1 MENFIVYARKYRPDK
16 FDTVVGQEAIT
27 STLKNAIK
35 TNHLAQAYLF
45 CGPRGVGKTTCARI
59 LAKTINCQ
67 NLTDDTE
74 ACGECESCQAF
85 DSSRS
90 YNIHELDAASNNKVD
105 DIRTLTD
112 QVKIPPQVGQYSVYI
127 IDEVHML
134 STSAFNAFLKTLEEP
149 PPHAVFILATTE
161 KQKII
166 PTILSRCQIFDFHRI
181 TIDDIVKRLM
191 FVAEKENIEAEQEAL
206 QVIAQKSDGAMRDAL
221 SILDQ
226 IVSYT
231 GKEISYANV
240 IENLN
245 VLDYEYY
252 LNATD
257 AFLSGD
263 MSAALLLFN
272 DVLEKGFDAHNF
284 IAGLSSH
291 FRNLLVCKDEVTLKL
306 VEAGAAI
313 REKYSEQTKR
323 CPHAF
328 LYRGLEILSAA
339 DINYK
344 SSKNQKLHVELA
356 LIRLAALNMDKGE
369 FTTDLNSEKEKNKA
383 GNAEADNDP
392 RQGKDDGKRINQDA
406 GQPQVGSTAKTTG
419 AGRYSDE
426 SGKMPPPKA
435 EAAKHRVE
443 NPEKTGAKSGQTSS
457 RSFSIKDN
465 MAKKENDAETN
476 GLEDKPDD
484 YAPADEQ
491 VNDSDFDKDKL
502 LEAWVSFGDKI
513 KSGSPRMSS
522 IIKAMKPEIEEKTN
536 IVLLLSNKAQKDY
549 FDQKFK
555 QELVKHLVNEL
566 SNTKIRFIT
575 KVNNDTGDS
584 APYTDEEKLKHLS
597 EKNPAVDKLRKEF
610 GLEYD

>member
-1 MENFIVYARKYRPDK
+1 MENFIVSARKYRPVV
-16 FDTVVGQEAIT
+16 FDDVVGQESIT
-27 STLKNAIK
+27 STLKNAIR

-67 NLTDDTE
+67 NLTDNTE
-74 ACGECESCQAF
+74 ACGICESCKAF

-112 QVKIPPQVGQYSVYI
+112 QVKIPPQVGRYSVYI

-181 TIDDIVKRLM
+181 SIDDIVNRLM
-191 FVAEKENIEAEQEAL
+191 FVAGKENIEAEQEAL
-206 QVIAQKSDGAMRDAL
+206 QVIAQKSDGSMRDAL

-226 IVSYT
+226 IVSYK
-231 GKEISYANV
+231 GKRISYADV

-252 LNATD
+252 LKATD

-263 MSAALLLFN
+263 VSSALLLFN
-272 DVLEKGFDAHNF
+272 DILEKGFDGHNF

-291 FRNLLVCKDEVTLKL
+291 LRNLLVCKDEVTLKL

-313 REKYSEQTKR
+313 RDKYREQTLR
-323 CPHAF
+323 CPLRF
-328 LYRGLEILSAA
+328 LYKGLEILSDA
-339 DINYK
+339 DIYYK

-356 LIRLAALNMDKGE
+356 LIRLATITSDTVRPQDNSFAREEKKTE
-369 FTTDLNSEKEKNKA
+369 SIPEKRTESRVQIKTDT
-383 GNAEADNDP
+383 GGRD
-392 RQGKDDGKRINQDA
+392 
-406 GQPQVGSTAKTTG
+406 VKTT
-419 AGRYSDE
+419 AAKSD
-426 SGKMPPPKA
+426 PDPPK
-435 EAAKHRVE
+435 
-443 NPEKTGAKSGQTSS
+443 
-457 RSFSIKDN
+457 SFSIKERLKN
-465 MAKKENDAETN
+465 QQEESES
-476 GLEDKPDD
+476 GLADGAVNYNEPDEV
-484 YAPADEQ
+484 ADE
-491 VNDSDFDKDKL
+491 NNEFDESDL
-502 LEAWVSFGDKI
+502 MEAWHSFGDTLKQ
-513 KSGSPRMSS
+513 GNPRMSS
-522 IIKAMKPEIEEKTN
+522 IIKAMKPVIEEGSN
-536 IVLLLSNKAQKDY
+536 IILELTNKAQKDY
-549 FDQKFK
+549 FDQKYKHDVFMHLK
-555 QELVKHLVNEL
+555 KELANSKIEFHTRVSE
-566 SNTKIRFIT
+566 NTAET
-575 KVNNDTGDS
+575 
-584 APYTDEEKLKHLS
+584 APYTEEEKYRYLAD
-597 EKNPAVDKLRKEF
+597 KNPSLDKLRNEF

>member
-1 MENFIVYARKYRPDK
+1 MENFIVSARKYRPVK

-67 NLTDDTE
+67 DLGEDTE
-74 ACGECESCQAF
+74 ACGKCESCLAF

-112 QVKIPPQVGQYSVYI
+112 QVKIPPQLGRYSVYI

-191 FVAEKENIEAEQEAL
+191 FVAGREGVEVEQEAL
-206 QVIAQKSDGAMRDAL
+206 QIIAQKSDGAMRDAL

-231 GKEISYANV
+231 GKKITYADV

-252 LNATD
+252 LKATD

-263 MSAALLLFN
+263 VSSALLLFN
-272 DVLEKGFDAHNF
+272 DVLEKGFDGHNF

-291 FRNLLVCKDEVTLKL
+291 FRNLLVCKDEATLKL
-306 VEAGAAI
+306 VEAGSAI
-313 REKYSEQTKR
+313 RDKYREQTLR
-323 CPHAF
+323 CPLAF
-328 LYRGLEILSAA
+328 LYRGLDILSAA
-339 DINYK
+339 DINFK

-356 LIRLAALNMDKGE
+356 LIRLAVLN
-369 FTTDLNSEKEKNKA
+369 
-383 GNAEADNDP
+383 ADTGSGDGSASP
-392 RQGKDDGKRINQDA
+392 GKDRQDDVAYGKRKNA
-406 GQPQVGSTAKTTG
+406 GPETVSGTKTGTGPETVSGTKTGTGPNTVREKRTAG
-419 AGRYSDE
+419 EAV
-426 SGKMPPPKA
+426 KA
-435 EAAKHRVE
+435 EERQEQA
-443 NPEKTGAKSGQTSS
+443 S
-457 RSFSIKDN
+457 RSFSIRDNLKKQQEKDN
-465 MAKKENDAETN
+465 VEKVDEKA
-476 GLEDKPDD
+476 DD
-484 YAPADEQ
+484 YGRDDSVPADNKFGKEEL
-491 VNDSDFDKDKL
+491 V
-502 LEAWVSFGDKI
+502 EAWNSFGDRI
-513 KSGSPRMSS
+513 RSGNPRMSS
-522 IIKAMKPEIEEKTN
+522 IIKAMKPQIEDETR
-536 IVLLLSNKAQKDY
+536 IVLQLSNKAQKDY
-549 FDQKFK
+549 FDQKYK
-555 QELVKHLVNEL
+555 QDLIKHLVREL
-566 SNTKIRFIT
+566 SNSKIRFMT
-575 KVNNDTGDS
+575 MVSDKQDEQT
-584 APYTDEEKLKHLS
+584 PYTDEEKFKHLS
-597 EKNPAVDKLRKEF
+597 RKNPALDKLKDEF
-610 GLEYD
+610 GLDYD

>member
-1 MENFIVYARKYRPDK
+1 MENFIVSARKYRPDK

-191 FVAEKENIEAEQEAL
+191 FVAEKENIVAEQEAL

-291 FRNLLVCKDEVTLKL
+291 FRNLLVCKDEATLKL

-313 REKYSEQTKR
+313 REKYSGQTKR
-323 CPHAF
+323 CPQPF

-356 LIRLAALNMDKGE
+356 LIRLAALNMDKEE
-369 FTTDLNSEKEKNKA
+369 FTANLNSQREKSKA
-383 GNAEADNDP
+383 DPSGDNGP
-392 RQGKDDGKRINQDA
+392 QQGKEDGNKINQNT
-406 GQPQVGSTAKTTG
+406 GKPQPATPLKTTG
-419 AGRYSDE
+419 ADPYKE
-426 SGKMPPPKA
+426 KSGKIPSQKT
-435 EAAKHRVE
+435 ETAKHSTE
-443 NPEKTGAKSGQTSS
+443 NPEKMPGTKNGHATS
-457 RSFSIKDN
+457 RSFSIKDS
-465 MAKKENDAETN
+465 MAKQERDIKTN

-484 YAPADEQ
+484 YTPADEQ
-491 VNDSDFDKDKL
+491 VNDNDFDKEEL

-513 KSGSPRMSS
+513 KSDSPRMSS
-522 IIKAMKPEIEEKTN
+522 IIKAMKPEIEDETN

-549 FDQKFK
+549 FDQKYK
-555 QELVKHLVNEL
+555 QELIKHLVNEL

-575 KVNNDTGDS
+575 KVNDDPGDS
-584 APYTDEEKLKHLS
+584 TPYTDEEKLKHLS
-597 EKNPAVDKLRKEF
+597 EKNSSVDKLRNEF

>member
-1 MENFIVYARKYRPDK
+1 MENFIVSARKYRPDI
-16 FDTVVGQEAIT
+16 FDDVVGQESIT

-67 NLTDDTE
+67 NLTDKTE

-112 QVKIPPQVGQYSVYI
+112 QVRIPPQVGRYSVYI

-181 TIDDIVKRLM
+181 TIDDIVNRLIY
-191 FVAEKENIEAEQEAL
+191 VAKQENVQAEQEAL
-206 QVIAQKSDGAMRDAL
+206 QIIAQKSDGSMRDAL

-226 IVSYT
+226 IVSYK
-231 GKEISYANV
+231 GKTITYADV

-252 LNATD
+252 LKATE

-263 MSAALLLFN
+263 VASSLLLFN
-272 DVLEKGFDAHNF
+272 DILEKGFDGHNF

-306 VEAGAAI
+306 VEAGSAI
-313 REKYSEQTKR
+313 RKKYREQTLK
-323 CPHAF
+323 CPLQF
-328 LYRGLEILSAA
+328 LYKGLEILSAT
-339 DINYK
+339 DIHYK
-344 SSKNQKLHVELA
+344 ASKNQKLHVELA
-356 LIRLAALNMDKGE
+356 LIKLANI
-369 FTTDLNSEKEKNKA
+369 N
-383 GNAEADNDP
+383 ADNSREQYEDTAKSA
-392 RQGKDDGKRINQDA
+392 GKPGEPVASLSKERGAESPAERKEIKIREEQKPGKRNEY
-406 GQPQVGSTAKTTG
+406 STAK
-419 AGRYSDE
+419 
-426 SGKMPPPKA
+426 
-435 EAAKHRVE
+435 
-443 NPEKTGAKSGQTSS
+443 
-457 RSFSIKDN
+457 SFSIKERL
-465 MAKKENDAETN
+465 KKQQENSDTAGVDEGDRDYGASET
-476 GLEDKPDD
+476 GEDKEFDE
-484 YAPADEQ
+484 AD
-491 VNDSDFDKDKL
+491 L
-502 LEAWVSFGDKI
+502 AEAWKSFGDTLKT
-513 KSGSPRMSS
+513 GNPRMSS
-522 IIKAMKPEIEEKTN
+522 IIKAMKPVIEDDTG
-536 IVLLLSNKAQKDY
+536 IVLELSNKAQKDY
-549 FDQKFK
+549 FDQKYK
-555 QELVKHLVNEL
+555 HDLVEHLKKEL
-566 SNTKIRFIT
+566 SNSKIEFLTRVSE
-575 KVNNDTGDS
+575 KKDS
-584 APYTDEEKLKHLS
+584 STPYTEEEKYKYLAG
-597 EKNPAVDKLRKEF
+597 KNPAVDKLKNEF
-610 GLEYD
+610 GLEFD